1 MKSLSFGIAIAIS
14 FLKLAIFIVQ
24 FDVQALAGK
33 ETLMVMISG
42 VPAFGKGYIM
52 SLSQPRCFLLT
63 SFHHC

>member
-1 MKSLSFGIAIAIS
+1 
-14 FLKLAIFIVQ
+14 
-24 FDVQALAGK
+24 
-33 ETLMVMISG
+33 MVMISG